1 MKRLYLI
8 GGFGNILFQL
18 LAFYSLQKNKKIKI
32 KLVDVLTQKNIFTKI
47 MGWKIHKPIYNH
59 IIKKDNFNNP
69 NLLMITFDFFCF
81 YISKLI
87 KKPFL
92 NREFVLEYSV
102 FPNYDNISI
111 IGYFQNLSNFSQNEI
126 HLFCNYVSKR
136 LNIGQ
141 IVDRTVIHFRWGDS
155 VWAKKNEE
163 YYKTV
168 RQIIKSKKENY
179 YLITDD
185 KKKSK
190 EFFKDTKLKITIVSN
205 SEIEDFIFL
214 ARSKNIYCAPSTF
227 SWWAS
232 MICNSEKN
240 ITMPIFFKEY
250 FNNDSGVKYL

>member
-1 MKRLYLI
+1 M
-8 GGFGNILFQL
+8 NV
-18 LAFYSLQKNKKIKI
+18 KI

-47 MGWKIHKPIYNH
+47 MGWKIHKPIYEY
-59 IIKKDNFNNP
+59 IIEKDNFNNP
-69 NLLMITFDFFCF
+69 NLFTLIFDFFCF

-87 KKPFL
+87 EKPFL
-92 NREFVLEYSV
+92 NRQFVLKSSV

-126 HLFCNYVSKR
+126 QLFCNYISKK

-163 YYKTV
+163 YYKII

-190 EFFKDTKLKITIVSN
+190 EFFKNTDLKIKVVSK
-205 SEIEDFIFL
+205 SEIDDFIFL
-214 ARSKNIYCAPSTF
+214 AKSKNIYCAPSTF

-232 MICNSEKN
+232 MIHHSEKN
-240 ITMPIFFKEY
+240 IVMPLFFKEF
-250 FNNDSGVKYL
+250 FNNDSGVKYF